1 VPKRKYQVVRGL
13 NNLGYSE
20 RVACRVVGLSRS
32 SYYDI
37 KFHEPTDKEIRRV
50 LLADLIADIHAR
62 SRGTYG
68 MLRIR
73 AALEIEQGVIVNKK
87 LVWKIMRQLGLQGLP
102 GPRKRTWN
110 KANEATEDDLVKR
123 QFSATAPNELW
134 LTDITEHPTREGK
147 VYCCCVLDLFSRK
160 VVGWAIDRRPESI
173 LVNDALSMAAG
184 TRVTSEETVI
194 HSDHGSQFTSWAF
207 TENVRRLGLLGS
219 MGTVGDCYD
228 NAPMESFWGSMQIE
242 LLNRQRWM
250 TVSELSVA
258 MAEWIEEF
266 YNPIRRHSSLAYL
279 TPNEFEDLHSTQP
292 QTASS

>member
-1 VPKRKYQVVRGL
+1 M
-13 NNLGYSE
+13 
-20 RVACRVVGLSRS
+20 AGLSRS
-32 SYYDI
+32 TYYDI
-37 KFHEPTDKEIRRV
+37 KFHQPGYREIRHL
-50 LLADLIADIHAR
+50 LLADLIADIHQR

-73 AALEIEQGVIVNKK
+73 AALEIEQGIIVNKK

-102 GPRKRTWN
+102 GPKKRTRN
-110 KANEATEDDLVKR
+110 LVNEATEEDLVAR
-123 QFSATAPNELW
+123 RFTAAAPNQLW
-134 LTDITEHPTREGK
+134 LTDITEHPSREGK
-147 VYCCCVLDLFSRK
+147 VYCCAVLDLFSRK
-160 VVGWAIDRRPESI
+160 VVGWAIDRRCEAN

-184 TRVTSEETVI
+184 RRIVSPATVI

-242 LLNRQRWM
+242 LLNRQSW
-250 TVSELSVA
+250 TTILELSTA

-266 YNPIRRHSSLAYL
+266 YNPHRRHSALGYL
-279 TPNEFEDLHSTQP
+279 TPNEYEALHSNQTQ
-292 QTASS
+292 AALS